1 MRRSFRHGRSGEVP
15 IWRKTIRLS
24 LALWLSAGLLVSG
37 LPAQGKPN
45 IVLFVADDH
54 TATDCGAYGSSDV
67 RTPNIDRLAREGLLF
82 RRAFAGSPT
91 CMPSRAV
98 LYTGLMPFRNGAHA
112 NNLAGQS
119 QCRPEV
125 RSLPH
130 YLKDLGYRTAQ
141 AGKTHF
147 GPKAVFPFERIE
159 NSEIPEPGFEKS
171 PALHWDLNVAAV
183 EKWLEKASTNEPFCL
198 IVCDHSPHVVW
209 PEKATYDAA
218 ALSVPPN
225 HIDTA
230 ELRRSRARYYTDIAK
245 MDINLGRILACMD
258 RLGFTSNTVL
268 LYTSDQG
275 AQWPFAKWGL
285 YDQGIR
291 VPFIVRWPGNT
302 QAGAAT
308 DAMTSLADVVPTLV
322 ELAGGR
328 APAGLDGKSFLPVLE
343 GRTDAHREVIFATHS
358 QDMGMNFS
366 PMRCVRTAR
375 YKYIF
380 NLSPENKY
388 TTHMDKAKD
397 HDGGREYWDSW
408 VSAAET
414 DPRAAVVLQKY
425 HWRPREELYD
435 TLLDPWEVHNLAGD
449 PIYADIQR
457 DLTKLL
463 TAWREEQ
470 NDRKTG
476 PDPVPAKR

>member
-1 MRRSFRHGRSGEVP
+1 MNSMCGSLGV
-15 IWRKTIRLS
+15 ICRKAVGQATALMLFAGV
-24 LALWLSAGLLVSG
+24 LAPGL
-37 LPAQGKPN
+37 AAEAKPN

-54 TATDCGAYGSSDV
+54 TATDCGAYGSGEV
-67 RTPNIDRLAREGLLF
+67 RTPNIDRLAREGMLF

-130 YLKDLGYRTAQ
+130 YLKGLGYRTAQ

-147 GPKAVFPFERIE
+147 GPEAVFPFERIH
-159 NSEIPEPGFEKS
+159 NSEVPEPGFENNRN
-171 PALHWDLNVAAV
+171 LHMDLNMAAV
-183 EKWLEKASTNEPFCL
+183 EDWLRKVSREQPFCL
-198 IVCDHSPHVVW
+198 VVCDHSPHVIW
-209 PEKATYDAA
+209 PEKATYEPSAISA
-218 ALSVPPN
+218 PPN
-225 HIDTA
+225 HIDTP
-230 ELRRSRARYYTDIAK
+230 ELRKSRARYYTDVTK
-245 MDINLGRILACMD
+245 MDTNLGRLLAS
-258 RLGFTSNTVL
+258 LEQHGFDSNTVV

-291 VPFIVRWPGNT
+291 VPFIVRWPGNI
-302 QAGAAT
+302 QPGAHT
-308 DAMTSLADVVPTLV
+308 DAIISLVDVLPTFI
-322 ELAGGR
+322 ELAGG
-328 APAGLDGKSFLPVLE
+328 PAHPDLGGNSFLPVLK
-343 GRTDAHREVIFATHS
+343 GATNVHREVIFATHS

-366 PMRCVRTAR
+366 PMRCVRTER
-375 YKYIF
+375 YKYIL

-408 VSAAET
+408 VNAAENNR
-414 DPRAAVVLQKY
+414 RAAAVLQRY
-425 HWRPREELYD
+425 HWRPREELFD
-435 TLLDPWEVHNLAGD
+435 VHLDPSEAHNLADD
-449 PIYADIQR
+449 PAYADIKR
-457 DLTKLL
+457 DLHKRL
-463 TAWREEQ
+463 AVWREQQ
-470 NDRKTG
+470 NDHKTG
-476 PDPVPAKR
+476 PDPVARKK